1 MDKKFWQYIKVKHVF
16 LTITLVFSYLIFIE
30 TNKMKT
36 DFQDIERQW
45 DSLDLWIENYD
56 KRIKEID
63 SINKQMSKDLASFEE
78 YR

>member
-1 MDKKFWQYIKVKHVF
+1 MDKKFWQYIKVEHVF

>member
-1 MDKKFWQYIKVKHVF
+1 MDKKFWQYIKVEHVF

-36 DFQDIERQW
+36 DSQDIERQW